1 MNSCINIQNNQN
13 SENKASR
20 ILFMQS
26 FETPKVFFFLA
37 MQNMQYN
44 HIAMHGNETHQL

>member
-1 MNSCINIQNNQN
+1 MNEMNSYINIQNNQN

-26 FETPKVFFFLA
+26 FKTPKVYFFSNA
-37 MQNMQYN
+37 KHAVQP
-44 HIAMHGNETHQL
+44 HSHAWE

>member
-1 MNSCINIQNNQN
+1 MNSCINIQNNQK

-26 FETPKVFFFLA
+26 FETPKVYVFFSNA
-37 MQNMQYN
+37 KHAVQP
-44 HIAMHGNETHQL
+44 HSHAWE